1 MLSFSLY
8 SIVSSFAPSRF
19 SAHMTPGPLQPPTP
33 LCESVYLEHVIAL
46 CRSVE
51 HLRKRVGAICKF
63 AYRINVT

>member
-1 MLSFSLY
+1 
-8 SIVSSFAPSRF
+8 
-19 SAHMTPGPLQPPTP
+19 MTPGPLQPPTP